1 MALTATCTKD
11 ARDTIEM
18 QLCMEGAEHISHS
31 ADRPNIFLST
41 KLMPTKVDDW
51 CPFLDEDVT
60 LLKTLGVNV
69 ERKMFF
75 CRTIEMACRLYEFYD
90 DVLGPC
96 AYFDPKGNLV
106 PSNRMIAMYH
116 SESAE
121 SVKKAVSESLADPNG
136 IIRRIFATQSPS
148 MGKDCPN
155 VRQVIHWQVPRTL
168 ESYYQ
173 EVGRGGRDGAQA
185 EATLL
190 YSTGMLK
197 DAFCTPSVVDFC
209 TNPANECLRLKI
221 LRYFSITLNRDI
233 LGVNC
238 CSVCSCKQ
246 IV

>member
-1 MALTATCTKD
+1 MLSEKCFSA
-11 ARDTIEM
+11 AR
-18 QLCMEGAEHISHS
+18 LKWLAVCMNS
-31 ADRPNIFLST
+31 
-41 KLMPTKVDDW
+41 MMMY
-51 CPFLDEDVT
+51 LD
-60 LLKTLGVNV
+60 L
-69 ERKMFF
+69 
-75 CRTIEMACRLYEFYD
+75 
-90 DVLGPC
+90 

-116 SESAE
+116 SESVE
-121 SVKKAVSESLADPNG
+121 SVKKAVMQWVASWPKWNYTPY
-136 IIRRIFATQSPS
+136 IRHSVPEYGHI
-148 MGKDCPN
+148 DCPN

-173 EVGRGGRDGAQA
+173 EVGRGGKDGAQA
-185 EATLL
+185 EAALL